1 MTRIPRGHRPGDA
14 RQPPNDRQHA
24 VAQERSA
31 ISRRRPLAA
40 RLLQVLAIASVA
52 FVGHLHAQKPSP
64 PPAAVTAEAEPAPM
78 LVDDAPK
85 ALAVEKTAGPAARA
99 DDLEHTVFKAQA
111 DAPPCHACGSIMVR
125 SGACYKCFNC
135 GATSGCS

>member
-1 MTRIPRGHRPGDA
+1 
-14 RQPPNDRQHA
+14 
-24 VAQERSA
+24 
-31 ISRRRPLAA
+31 
-40 RLLQVLAIASVA
+40 
-52 FVGHLHAQKPSP
+52 
-64 PPAAVTAEAEPAPM
+64 M

-85 ALAVEKTAGPAARA
+85 AAAEKISAPAARG

>member
-1 MTRIPRGHRPGDA
+1 MRCKYGVPAPGPVRQVHAHALRAVRLHGNPEIPIAKSIMDYIFRWLDLRFGDA
-14 RQPPNDRQHA
+14 SQA
-24 VAQERSA
+24 KTV
-31 ISRRRPLAA
+31 
-40 RLLQVLAIASVA
+40 
-52 FVGHLHAQKPSP
+52 
-64 PPAAVTAEAEPAPM
+64 EAEPAPM

-85 ALAVEKTAGPAARA
+85 AAAEKTAAPGARA

>member
-1 MTRIPRGHRPGDA
+1 MDYIFRWLDLRFGDA
-14 RQPPNDRQHA
+14 SQA
-24 VAQERSA
+24 KKA
-31 ISRRRPLAA
+31 
-40 RLLQVLAIASVA
+40 
-52 FVGHLHAQKPSP
+52 
-64 PPAAVTAEAEPAPM
+64 AEAEAPPM

-85 ALAVEKTAGPAARA
+85 SVVAEKTAAPAARG

-111 DAPPCHACGSIMVR
+111 DAPPCHACGAIMVR